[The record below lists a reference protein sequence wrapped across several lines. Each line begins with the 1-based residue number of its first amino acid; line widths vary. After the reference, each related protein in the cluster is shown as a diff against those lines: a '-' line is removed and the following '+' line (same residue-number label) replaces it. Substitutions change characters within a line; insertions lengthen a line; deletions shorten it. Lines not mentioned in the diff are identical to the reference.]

1 MLYRALLL
9 SVAANCVLVLCVIFF
24 ASSNH
29 ALVLCT
35 QFGVCVVLVLV
46 ATNVPSL
53 YEVRKINP
61 VVARESEIH
70 HQLGGVLTGS
80 FRFFFF
86 FFFFFLWQTSL
97 HFRLFVSILVAN
109 TIGLVAHLWK
119 RLFHRAE
126 STVSEQ
132 LQQLPEQQ
140 PPKPKPPQQAPE
152 QAQASAG
159 QQPSAALASGVTQQ
173 EGSRLK
179 SE

>member
-86 FFFFFLWQTSL
+86 FFFFFFCGRPRSISACSYQYLLQTRSVSL
-97 HFRLFVSILVAN
+97 RTCGSDCSI
-109 TIGLVAHLWK
+109 
-119 RLFHRAE
+119 
-126 STVSEQ
+126 
-132 LQQLPEQQ
+132 
-140 PPKPKPPQQAPE
+140 APRV
-152 QAQASAG
+152 QSRSNCNNCQNNNRRN
-159 QQPSAALASGVTQQ
+159 QNHH
-173 EGSRLK
+173 SRLQNK
-179 SE
+179 RRLLQGNNQVLPWQVV